1 MAAKQLVFSEDAR
14 RRLQQGIDV
23 VANAVGTTLG
33 PKGRNVAIDRKFGS
47 PTITHDGVT
56 VAKEIELEDP
66 FANMGAQLLK
76 EAATKTNDIA
86 GDGTTTSTVLAH
98 AIVSEGLKNLAAGA
112 NPMRLKL
119 GISRGVETVV
129 AALRKMSQ
137 KIDTKEEIASVA
149 TNSAADPEIGKLIA
163 DVMDKVGKD
172 GVITVEE
179 SKSMQFETEY
189 VEGMQFDRGYISAY
203 FITDSE
209 HMEAVIPEPYILI
222 YDKKISAAQDIVPV
236 LEKLVQIGKRD
247 LVIIA
252 EDIDGEALATLVLNK
267 LRGMLNVLAV
277 KAPGFG
283 DRRKAMMQDIA
294 TLTGGQL
301 ISEET
306 GRKLE
311 TTTLQDLG
319 KAEKVVSDKDNTTIV
334 GGKGD
339 TAQIKGRIEQIR
351 VEIDKSTSDYDKEK
365 LQERLAKLSGG
376 VAIIR
381 VGAAT
386 ETELKEKKHRVE
398 DALSATRAAIEE
410 GIVPGGEIVFINAVA
425 ALDKVKM
432 DGEDETIGVAIVR
445 KALEAPIRRL
455 AENAGQDGAVII
467 ENVRRLAKEQNNKHL
482 GYNVITEEYG
492 DMLKAG
498 VIDPLK
504 VVRGALE
511 NAASIAAMILTTECL
526 VTDVPEKEKPGPAM
540 PSRRWNG
547 LLNQLCLRQG
557 HGDAVPLFH
566 LIGIILNNGQTSK
579 PSHPRF
585 LEPLPD
591 FGPQRLWGTRRCES
605 DTRHPYIPRPPQHR
619 LPHQSRWQF
628 PSMAKA
634 SPFRNSSRN
643 WHAIS
648 RPKPLWA
655 TPPVWKQPRKPSA
668 MNLLIFFSW
677 HRLRLPK
684 GILWMMPL
692 YRAALIVW
700 QPKRGVPLRWQP
712 GKPPTGI
719 QMQPSGRICGAR
731 WLLHICATRS
741 RLPSLVPPNRFT

>member
-23 VANAVGTTLG
+23 VANAVSTTLG
-33 PKGRNVAIDRKFGS
+33 PKGRNVALDRKFGS

-98 AIVSEGLKNLAAGA
+98 AIVTEGLKNLAAGA

-119 GISRGVETVV
+119 GISQGVETVV
-129 AALRKMSQ
+129 AALRKMAQ

-179 SKSMQFETEY
+179 SKSLQFETEY

-209 HMEAVIPEPYILI
+209 HMEAVIPDPYILI
-222 YDKKISAAQDIVPV
+222 YDKKISAAQDIVPL

-294 TLTGGQL
+294 TLTGGQV

-311 TTTLQDLG
+311 TTVLTDLG
-319 KAEKVVSDKDNTTIV
+319 RAEKVVTDKDNTTIV
-334 GGKGD
+334 GGKGEGP
-339 TAQIKGRIEQIR
+339 QIKGRIEQIR

-425 ALDKVKM
+425 ALDKIKM
-432 DGEDETIGVAIVR
+432 TGDDETIGVSIVR
-445 KALEAPIRRL
+445 KALEAPIRKL

-467 ENVRRLAKEQNNKHL
+467 ENVRRLAKEQSNKHL
-482 GYNVITEEYG
+482 GYNVITGEYG
-492 DMLKAG
+492 DMLKMG

-504 VVRGALE
+504 VVHGALE

-526 VTDVPEKEKPGPAM
+526 ITDVPEKEKPSPM
-540 PSRRWNG
+540 P
-547 LLNQLCLRQG
+547 
-557 HGDAVPLFH
+557 
-566 LIGIILNNGQTSK
+566 
-579 PSHPRF
+579 
-585 LEPLPD
+585 
-591 FGPQRLWGTRRCES
+591 
-605 DTRHPYIPRPPQHR
+605 
-619 LPHQSRWQF
+619 
-628 PSMAKA
+628 
-634 SPFRNSSRN
+634 
-643 WHAIS
+643 
-648 RPKPLWA
+648 
-655 TPPVWKQPRKPSA
+655 
-668 MNLLIFFSW
+668 
-677 HRLRLPK
+677 
-684 GILWMMPL
+684 
-692 YRAALIVW
+692 
-700 QPKRGVPLRWQP
+700 P
-712 GKPPTGI
+712 GGGG
-719 QMQPSGRICGAR
+719 MDY
-731 WLLHICATRS
+731 
-741 RLPSLVPPNRFT
+741 